1 MKKVEENPDGEDLY
15 FCENCREYSSDA
27 LLFRDS
33 QPDEIPE
40 EGAQGRLSW
49 YDTKLQESGR

>member
-1 MKKVEENPDGEDLY
+1 MKKIEENPDGDDLY

-33 QPDEIPE
+33 PPSDIPDE
-40 EGAQGRLSW
+40 GTQGRLSW
-49 YDTKLQESGR
+49 YDTKLQDSTK